1 VQVSSQKKKKK
12 KQKQKQKQKQIVIT
26 DPSLGQQTPQHEQK
40 FELLN
45 V

>member
-12 KQKQKQKQKQIVIT
+12 KQKQIVIT

>member
-12 KQKQKQKQKQIVIT
+12 KQKQKQKQIVIT
-26 DPSLGQQTPQHEQK
+26 DPSLGQQTSQHEQK